1 MLAKKQKSRFA
12 LPCLKF
18 TGMFWNEIFC
28 GVRENSGFFEI
39 KLDLPIKRALL
50 HYNYS
55 ENRFSFLKILFP
67 KEHKTNRA

>member
-1 MLAKKQKSRFA
+1 
-12 LPCLKF
+12 
-18 TGMFWNEIFC
+18 MFWNEIFC